1 MLFRTSSDL
10 TKQEQYRYIC
20 FTKCRTGKPRMARKL
35 KKERGMSTLP
45 LAKAIMVAGVLLSL
59 GACTSVPADPD
70 VGAASSV
77 AEVRTKAGQS
87 LVVAW
92 RAFDAFLTAVD
103 ALRAGGVIKPGSA
116 DAAKLAELIERT
128 RHALN
133 AATDAL
139 RAGNGA
145 DFTQSL
151 TLAQSALA
159 EATAAIGH
167 AK

>member
-1 MLFRTSSDL
+1 MN
-10 TKQEQYRYIC
+10 
-20 FTKCRTGKPRMARKL
+20 A
-35 KKERGMSTLP
+35 LP
-45 LAKAIMVAGVLLSL
+45 LAKAMTAVALLSM
-59 GACTSVPADPD
+59 GACASVTADP
-70 VGAASSV
+70 GLSAASTV
-77 AEVRTKAGQS
+77 AEVHTKAGQS

-103 ALRAGGVIKPGSA
+103 ALRAGGVVKPGSA
-116 DAAKLAELIERT
+116 DAAKLADLIDRT

-145 DFTQSL
+145 GFTQSL

-159 EATAAIGH
+159 EATASIGH
-167 AK
+167 A